1 MNLFPKNY
9 RLRKRCEFEYLKK
22 HGKRIQNNLY
32 IINYA
37 HNPSMNASRLGIT
50 ATKKTGN
57 AVVRNRIKRLV
68 RETFRKNR
76 HILIHKYDMN
86 VIAKRQIRE
95 RSNQQC
101 VDALLALLK
110 RLSKEHDV

>member
-1 MNLFPKNY
+1 MFIFPKNY
-9 RLRKRCEFEYLKK
+9 RLRKRYEFESLKNS
-22 HGKRIQNNLY
+22 GMRIQNHLF

-37 HNPSMNASRLGIT
+37 QNSTFNASRLGIT
-50 ATKKTGN
+50 ITKKTGN

-76 HILIHKYDMN
+76 HILTQFYDIN
-86 VIAKRQIRE
+86 VIAKRQVRY

-101 VDALLALLK
+101 VDTLLELFK
-110 RLSKEHDV
+110 HLSEGF